1 MCTSTVILDVDL
13 RLLGME
19 MERHQASAF
28 LFLVFD
34 IHLRSADCLDQQQ
47 KMEDLMSYV
56 FFNIKGFI

>member
-1 MCTSTVILDVDL
+1 MYIYRDPGC
-13 RLLGME
+13 GF
-19 MERHQASAF
+19 ASSWDGNGKASGVSCS
-28 LFLVFD
+28 FLVFD